1 MQGSLKHN
9 CSNFNDFERPSIML
23 HQISSSINVTKD
35 TTLCNTCFMLI
46 YNESNSVS
54 LDNIE
59 QQLLTKSNL
68 SGASPKSALKDVFI
82 EVIKMFRENK
92 GFLLK
97 EMYDYYCTRVTYHL
111 SGHPDVVLEMKTS
124 ECKAPPLKLKKSDM
138 VNAAHFPKIWV
149 AILIT
154 KSYFIDFNL
163 TKST

>member
-1 MQGSLKHN
+1 
-9 CSNFNDFERPSIML
+9 
-23 HQISSSINVTKD
+23 
-35 TTLCNTCFMLI
+35 MLI
-46 YNESNSVS
+46 YNESNLVS

-68 SGASPKSALKDVFI
+68 SGASPKSALNVFF

-124 ECKAPPLKLKKSDM
+124 KCKAPPIKLKK
-138 VNAAHFPKIWV
+138 VIW
-149 AILIT
+149 
-154 KSYFIDFNL
+154 
-163 TKST
+163 